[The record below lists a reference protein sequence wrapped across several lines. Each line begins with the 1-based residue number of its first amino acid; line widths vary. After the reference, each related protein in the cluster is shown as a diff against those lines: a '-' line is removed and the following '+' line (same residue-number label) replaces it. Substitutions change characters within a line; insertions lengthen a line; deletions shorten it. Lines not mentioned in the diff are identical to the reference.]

1 MTRQTCCHSFLG
13 SMGST
18 AIVIT
23 IAYAIALV
31 IGAVIAIGLWRSTR
45 RRRHV
50 DTHKL
55 AERERNWL
63 VAVAVALVSLLF
75 ATIFFTPYGD
85 SAGNKPVQVV
95 KVTGLQFAWKIEPA
109 TVVAGKKVQF
119 DVISDDVSHGFG
131 VYTKGYKYL
140 FQVQA
145 VPDSVTR
152 VYHTFKEPGVYR
164 ILCLEFCG
172 KDHHLMEAQIEV
184 TAAEGSVE

>member
-1 MTRQTCCHSFLG
+1 
-13 SMGST
+13 MGST

-23 IAYAIALV
+23 IAYAVALV
-31 IGAVIAIGLWRSTR
+31 IGAVIAVGLWRSTR
-45 RRRHV
+45 RRRNV

-85 SAGNKPVQVV
+85 SADGKPVQVV

-109 TVVAGKKVQF
+109 TVVAGERVQF
-119 DVISDDVSHGFG
+119 DVISDDVAHGFG

-140 FQVQA
+140 FQVQV
-145 VPDSVTR
+145 VPDAVTR

-164 ILCLEFCG
+164 VLCLEFCG
-172 KDHHLMEAQIEV
+172 VDHHLMEAQIEV
-184 TAAEGSVE
+184 IAAEGSKE

>member
-1 MTRQTCCHSFLG
+1 MPT

-18 AIVIT
+18 AIIISV
-23 IAYAIALV
+23 AYSVVVVLGAILAW
-31 IGAVIAIGLWRSTR
+31 GLYRSTIR
-45 RRRHV
+45 RRAV

-63 VAVAVALVSLLF
+63 IAVIVALVSLLF

-95 KVTGLQFAWKIEPA
+95 KVTGLQFAWKIQPA

-119 DVISDDVSHGFG
+119 DVVSDDVSHGFG

-152 VYHTFKEPGVYR
+152 VFHTFDEPGVYR

-172 KDHHLMEAQIEV
+172 RDHHLMEAQIEV
-184 TAAEGSVE
+184 IAAEGSGK